1 MANRREIELLQYA
14 LIDNLPLLKK
24 NILSLVQFYR
34 KYFTVCKILK
44 LLKIDRNN
52 YYYWRKVHDKNYLK
66 KMEKRKIIK
75 KIGFLCQKYHFA
87 FGYRKITFLY
97 QKIYQVSINKKFV
110 LKIMQQ
116 NNWLKKWNIPN
127 TKNHDWK
134 KFQQTQKNL
143 IQKDFRAQEP
153 FTKLYTDLTCFTT
166 NKGYFW
172 LSTIIDGYNNKI
184 VASSFGKQGNLQLV
198 KKTFRQIP
206 KLKKPCF
213 IHSDQGKV
221 YQSIYFQKYLNK
233 KGFMISM
240 SAKASPNENAVIESY
255 FSNLKGYFRYHEPQ
269 LFQNSF
275 EKINQKIKKFTS
287 FYNKEWIFAKLN
299 YQSPHNFRKEV
310 FQR

>member
-1 MANRREIELLQYA
+1 M
-14 LIDNLPLLKK
+14 
-24 NILSLVQFYR
+24 
-34 KYFTVCKILK
+34 
-44 LLKIDRNN
+44 
-52 YYYWRKVHDKNYLK
+52 
-66 KMEKRKIIK
+66 
-75 KIGFLCQKYHFA
+75 
-87 FGYRKITFLY
+87 
-97 QKIYQVSINKKFV
+97 
-110 LKIMQQ
+110 
-116 NNWLKKWNIPN
+116 
-127 TKNHDWK
+127 
-134 KFQQTQKNL
+134 
-143 IQKDFRAQEP
+143 
-153 FTKLYTDLTCFTT
+153 
-166 NKGYFW
+166 
-172 LSTIIDGYNNKI
+172 STIIDGYNNKI
-184 VASSFGKQGNLQLV
+184 VASAFGKHGNLQLV

-269 LFQNSF
+269 LFQHSF